1 MIGRILDWNTS
12 CASGS
17 CMVGCL
23 VAIAVLALVI
33 GFFVYRGCAGEGAP
47 SAEPAKREWTAKEQ
61 VKNPVKYLKDQLAVP
76 KMTRGSCG

>member
-33 GFFVYRGCAGEGAP
+33 GFFVYRRCAGEGAP
-47 SAEPAKREWTAKEQ
+47 SAEPAKRVDGKGAGEESGQ
-61 VKNPVKYLKDQLAVP
+61 VPQRPACRP
-76 KMTRGSCG
+76 KQAL